1 MKSFED
7 LARLS
12 LDERR
17 RLEQRLLAG
26 GRPANARPAAI
37 PRLDGDTGVLSW
49 AQQGVWLT
57 QRAAPDTT
65 AYHLDLSVRL
75 TGPLDP
81 VVLQR
86 ALDLVVHRHDAL
98 RTGFA
103 VDDSGAAFATVAD
116 RVAVRLP
123 VTDTTEDELAGWA
136 AIVCDAP
143 FDLAAPPLLR
153 AHLMR
158 LGPLDHVLLLVVHHI
173 CADGGSAG
181 VLYRDLVSCYDRL
194 AAGGTGQ
201 LPPVPVRHLDYAA
214 WHRDQIRDAPAAG
227 VEYWRQHLAGHS
239 GEVDLPADAPPPARF
254 GYRGARVPLHLTEPE
269 VDRLRAIAAGHGATL
284 FMTLLAGV
292 YATVRRFSGHTDLV
306 IGVPVENRDRPELAE
321 QVGLFVNTV
330 PLRVDLAG
338 EPGFATLLRR
348 VRDAT
353 LGGLAHRD
361 VPFEQ
366 IFRAVSRT
374 RQADRSPLFQ
384 VGFTYQERPAFALA
398 GEHFTL
404 RITDLG
410 TRATKHDLT
419 FCLVGADAGLDG
431 YLEYNT
437 ERFHPRTARALG
449 THLRTL
455 LASGAREP
463 DRPVDELPVLSAEQY
478 AEAVR
483 VASGPEPAV
492 AASRPLHEL
501 FAEAAERFPNSV
513 AVVAGAER
521 LTFRELDARAE
532 ALAEVL
538 RGLGV
543 RPEVPVALGLDES
556 TTRILV
562 AVLGVLKAGGAY
574 VPLDL
579 EHPPARLARV
589 LTLAGVDVVVT
600 AAGFADRV
608 PAGPR
613 HLVDVDSAGP
623 TPRPGPV
630 AQRGMAG
637 PANLA
642 YVLFTSGSTGDPKG
656 VAVEH
661 RQLSA
666 YVMAMI
672 EQLGAPPGVSYAVVQ
687 PLTGDSPV
695 TAMWTALVSGGT
707 TYLVH
712 RRQAADPHAM
722 RRLFEEHDIDCLK
735 ITPSHLAALP
745 DVLPRR
751 WVVVGGEPADP
762 VVLQRLKAAR
772 PECTV
777 VNEYGPTETTV
788 GGVTL
793 EITGAE
799 PIPWGMTPI
808 GRSIAGTQTYLL
820 DRHLEPVAVGAVGEI
835 CVGGDCITRGYT
847 GRPDLTARAYVP
859 DPFSDRP
866 GSRLYR
872 TGDLGRLLPDWT
884 IQCLG
889 RVDTQV
895 KVRGYRIEPAEVEKV
910 LNARPEV
917 AFSVVDAAELAPG
930 NTALVAW
937 VLVEPG
943 DRLDPEALRRAA
955 RTELPEYMV
964 PSVFVE
970 IHDVPRSDNGKVRR
984 SALPRPVPAEAPS
997 PVPVAGGE
1005 DHLHELMAGLW
1016 RTLLGRDDVT
1026 GADFFG
1032 LGGHSL
1038 LATRLVSRVQAT
1050 FGVELPLQAVFARRT
1065 IGGLTDELR
1074 ARLSGGEADPE
1085 PIRAGGL
1092 DGDLP
1097 VSLAQQRM
1105 WFLAA
1110 LDPGVP
1116 IYNVPLAYRVVG
1128 DLDVAALGQA
1138 CTRIVARHAVLRSVY
1153 HHAGGRLVQ
1162 RVLPLRPVEVDVVD
1176 YPGNEPD
1183 ALAWLR
1189 HAMSRPFDLSAG
1201 PLLRLHVARVRD
1213 TVSLLLISLHHIVFD
1228 RWSAENFHSELAEF
1242 YAAARSGDAARVPEL
1257 PVQYADFARWQQERL
1272 TGEAV
1277 ERQLAYWRRVL
1288 ADPPPPLRLAG
1299 QRTRPQHRR
1308 HPGDFVEFNI
1318 AEPVREQVQALAARL
1333 GATPFMILLAAFEVL
1348 IATAGGQRAFIIGTP
1363 IANRTRLELEPLIG
1377 FFANTLPLRADLSG
1391 DPSFE
1396 ELVTRVRRTALDA
1409 YANQDAPFDRIV
1421 EELAPRRE
1429 VNRDPLFDVMF
1440 TFQNVPRGGGSQL
1453 QDARLQPLPFDEWIA
1468 KRDLT
1473 LRIEEGGPGYRGVLE
1488 FDNELFDAATARR
1501 YTEDYADL
1509 LNRLLAEPAA
1519 PALPGPSGG
1528 PSDGRRDGM
1537 GDTHR
1542 ADPARA
1548 TFRQFVAAAPA
1559 KVRLDR
1565 STSATVGRLPD
1576 TDGALP
1582 VLVQANHP
1590 DIDLGE
1596 WAADN
1601 RQLIAGHLAAEG
1613 GLLFRGFRVTSAPDF
1628 RRFAATQIDELL
1640 DYTERSTPRHQ
1651 IDERHVYTSTE
1662 YPADQ
1667 HIELHNEMSYA
1678 HLWPMRIAFYA
1689 RKAATEGG
1697 ATPVADSREV
1707 YRRLRPELRAPFEEH
1722 GVMYVRNYGVG
1733 VDLAWQ
1739 DAFQTTD
1746 PAEVERYC
1754 ARSGIGLEWLPGGEL
1769 RTRQVGPAAPLHPA
1783 TGERVWFNAAHM
1795 FHVAALDPAVRT
1807 SMRRLLA
1814 EDRLPRNA
1822 YYGDGT
1828 PIPDD
1833 VIEEI
1838 RAVYRAVAVRFPWRD
1853 GDVVLLDNMLAC
1865 HGREPFRG
1873 EREVLVAF
1881 GDPATAESVRS

>member
-17 RLEQRLLAG
+17 RLEQRLLAC
-26 GRPANARPAAI
+26 GRTTNTGPGAI

-57 QRAAPDTT
+57 QRTAPDTT

-75 TGPLDP
+75 TGQVDP

-86 ALDLVVHRHDAL
+86 TLDLVVHRHDAL
-98 RTGFA
+98 RTGFS

-116 RVAVRLP
+116 RVAVPLP

-153 AHLMR
+153 AHLLR

-194 AAGGTGQ
+194 AADDVV
-201 LPPVPVRHLDYAA
+201 PVPPPQVRHLDYAA
-214 WHRDQIRDAPAAG
+214 WHRDRVRDAPAAG
-227 VEYWRQHLAGHS
+227 VEYWRRHLAGHS
-239 GEVDLPADAPPPARF
+239 GEVELPVDAPPPAQF
-254 GYRGARVPLHLTEPE
+254 GYRGARVPLRLTAAE
-269 VDRLRAIAAGHGATL
+269 VDRLRALAAGHGATL

-292 YATVRRFSGHTDLV
+292 YATVRRFSGQTDLV

-338 EPGFATLLRR
+338 EPGFATLLSR

-353 LGGLAHRD
+353 LGGLAHQD

-366 IFRAVSRT
+366 IFRVVSRT
-374 RQADRSPLFQ
+374 RQTDRSPLFQ
-384 VGFTYQERPAFALA
+384 VGFTYQELPAFALT
-398 GEHFTL
+398 GEFFTL

-410 TRATKHDLT
+410 TRATKQDLT
-419 FCLVGADAGLDG
+419 FCLVGADGGLEG

-437 ERFHPRTARALG
+437 ERFHPRTVSALG

-455 LASGAREP
+455 LAAGAREP
-463 DRPVDELPVLSAEQY
+463 DRPVDLLPVLSAEQY
-478 AEAVR
+478 VEAMR
-483 VASGPEPAV
+483 VARGPEPAV
-492 AASRPLHEL
+492 AALRPLHEL
-501 FAEAAERFPNSV
+501 FADAAERFPHSV

-521 LTFRELDARAE
+521 LTFRELDTRAE
-532 ALAEVL
+532 ALAAVL

-556 TTRILV
+556 TARILV
-562 AVLGVLKAGGAY
+562 AMLGVLKAGGAY

-600 AAGFADRV
+600 AEDFADRV
-608 PAGPR
+608 PTGPH
-613 HLVDVDSAGP
+613 HLVDIDDAGP
-623 TPRPGPV
+623 TPKPGPV
-630 AQRGMAG
+630 ARRGVAG

-707 TYLVH
+707 THLVH

-745 DVLPRR
+745 EVLPRR
-751 WVVVGGEPADP
+751 WLVVGGEPADP
-762 VVLQRLKAAR
+762 AVLQRVKAAR
-772 PECTV
+772 PDCTV

-793 EITGAE
+793 EITGVE
-799 PIPWGMTPI
+799 PIPWGSTPI

-835 CVGGDCITRGYT
+835 CVGGACITRGYV

-866 GSRLYR
+866 GARLYR
-872 TGDLGRLLPDWT
+872 TGDLGRLLPDGT
-884 IQCLG
+884 TQCLG
-889 RVDTQV
+889 RVDAQV

-910 LNARPEV
+910 LNARREV
-917 AFSVVDAAELAPG
+917 AFSVVDAAELTPG

-943 DRLDPEALRRAA
+943 ERHDPEALRRGL

-964 PSVFVE
+964 PNVFVE
-970 IHDVPRSDNGKVRR
+970 IHDIPRSDNGKVRR
-984 SALPRPVPAEAPS
+984 SALPRPARAEAPP
-997 PVPVAGGE
+997 PVPVAGD

-1032 LGGHSL
+1032 LGGQSL

-1050 FGVELPLQAVFARRT
+1050 FGVELPLQAVFTRPT
-1065 IGGLTDELR
+1065 IGGLTDEVR

-1153 HHAGGRLVQ
+1153 HHVDGRLVQ
-1162 RVLPLRPVEVDVVD
+1162 RVLPLRQVEVDVAD
-1176 YPGNEPD
+1176 HPGNEPD
-1183 ALAWLR
+1183 ALTWLR
-1189 HAMSRPFDLSAG
+1189 HAMSRPFDLSTG
-1201 PLLRLHVARVRD
+1201 PLLRLHVARVD
-1213 TVSLLLISLHHIVFD
+1213 DGVFLLLINLHHIVFD

-1242 YAAARSGDAARVPEL
+1242 YAAARSGDAAQVPEL

-1277 ERQLAYWRRVL
+1277 ERQLTYWRRVL
-1288 ADPPPPLRLAG
+1288 ADPPPPLSLAG

-1308 HPGDFVEFNI
+1308 HPGDFVEFTI
-1318 AEPVREQVQALAARL
+1318 AESVRRQVLALAARL
-1333 GATPFMILLAAFEVL
+1333 SATPFMVLLAAFEVL
-1348 IATAGGQRAFIIGTP
+1348 VATAGGQRRFIIGTP

-1396 ELVTRVRRTALDA
+1396 ELVARVRSNALDA

-1440 TFQNVPRGGGSQL
+1440 TFQNVPRGGGSRL
-1453 QDARLQPLPFDEWIA
+1453 PGVRLQPLPFDEWLA

-1473 LRIEEGGPGYRGVLE
+1473 LRIEEHGPGYRGVLE

-1501 YTEDYADL
+1501 YTEDYVHL
-1509 LNRLLAEPAA
+1509 LDRLLAEPAA
-1519 PALPGPSGG
+1519 PALTPGSPGG
-1528 PSDGRRDGM
+1528 PSERRNGM
-1537 GDTHR
+1537 GDAHR
-1542 ADPARA
+1542 VDPARA
-1548 TFRQFVAAAPA
+1548 TFRQFIAAAPT
-1559 KVRLDR
+1559 KVTVDR

-1590 DIDLGE
+1590 DIDLAE

-1613 GLLFRGFRVTSAPDF
+1613 GLLFRGFRVTSARDF

-1678 HLWPMRIAFYA
+1678 HSWPMRIAFYSHQT
-1689 RKAATEGG
+1689 AAEGG
-1697 ATPVADSREV
+1697 ATPIGDSREV

-1733 VDLAWQ
+1733 VDLPWQ
-1739 DAFQTTD
+1739 DALQTTD

-1754 ARSGIGLEWLPGGEL
+1754 VRSGIDLEWLPDGAL
-1769 RTRQVGPAAPLHPA
+1769 RTRQVGPAALPHPV

-1795 FHVAALDPAVRT
+1795 FHVAALDPGVRGN
-1807 SMRRLLA
+1807 MRQLLA

-1822 YYGDGT
+1822 YYGDGR

-1838 RAVYRAVAVRFPWRD
+1838 RAVYRAVAVRYPWRD

-1873 EREVLVAF
+1873 ERKVLVAF
-1881 GDPATAESVRS
+1881 GDPATAEDVRP